1 MLVIPALPCHY
12 CRVDWD
18 IQRSRKS
25 MKTYEQRRREE
36 FETWAKRNGRYT
48 LDETGEYLSDETNA
62 LWDAFSV
69 AHRDFQTIA
78 DFVAMFPTKAAA
90 ARALNVDNKQLN
102 RWENAQAVLIGG
114 VIYNRRKK
122 DQ

>member
-1 MLVIPALPCHY
+1 
-12 CRVDWD
+12 
-18 IQRSRKS
+18 

-36 FETWAKRNGRYT
+36 FDKWAKRNGHPT
-48 LDETGEYLSDETNA
+48 GIVDETGEHMSDEMHA
-62 LWDAFSV
+62 AWAAFRA

-90 ARALNVDNKQLN
+90 ARALNVDNKQLW
-102 RWENAQAVLIGG
+102 RWEIGQAVLVGG

>member
-1 MLVIPALPCHY
+1 
-12 CRVDWD
+12 
-18 IQRSRKS
+18 
-25 MKTYEQRRREE
+25 MKTYEHRRREE
-36 FETWAKRNGRYT
+36 FEKWAKRNGYPT
-48 LDETGEYLSDETNA
+48 GIMEETGEYMNDDTHIAWLGFCA
-62 LWDAFSV
+62 
-69 AHRDFQTIA
+69 AHKDFQTIA

>member
-1 MLVIPALPCHY
+1 
-12 CRVDWD
+12 
-18 IQRSRKS
+18 
-25 MKTYEQRRREE
+25 MKTYEQRQREE
-36 FETWAKRNGRYT
+36 FEKWAKRNGHT
-48 LDETGEYLSDETNA
+48 LDRDLENGGYYVDGVTGTA
-62 LWDAFSV
+62 WTAFRA
-69 AHRDFQTIA
+69 AHKDFQTIA

>member
-1 MLVIPALPCHY
+1 
-12 CRVDWD
+12 
-18 IQRSRKS
+18 

-36 FETWAKRNGRYT
+36 FEKWAKARVVQM
-48 LDETGEYLSDETNA
+48 A
-62 LWDAFSV
+62 AHDASIQESWAAFCH

-102 RWENAQAVLIGG
+102 RWENAQAVLVDG

-122 DQ
+122 AQ

>member
-1 MLVIPALPCHY
+1 
-12 CRVDWD
+12 
-18 IQRSRKS
+18 
-25 MKTYEQRRREE
+25 MKTYEQRLREE
-36 FETWAKRNGRYT
+36 FEKWAKRNGYHT
-48 LDETGEYLSDETNA
+48 GIVEETGEYMIDETHTA
-62 LWDAFSV
+62 WLAFRA
-69 AHRDFQTIA
+69 AHQDVQTIA

-102 RWENAQAVLIGG
+102 RWEHARAVLIDG

>member
-1 MLVIPALPCHY
+1 
-12 CRVDWD
+12 
-18 IQRSRKS
+18 

-36 FETWAKRNGRYT
+36 FERWAKGK
-48 LDETGEYLSDETNA
+48 LELSANEDGTYMIA
-62 LWDAFSV
+62 STQTAWLAFQC
-69 AHRDFQTIA
+69 AHKDFQTIA

>member
-1 MLVIPALPCHY
+1 
-12 CRVDWD
+12 
-18 IQRSRKS
+18 

-36 FETWAKRNGRYT
+36 FEKAAADEGYT
-48 LDETGEYLSDETNA
+48 LDRDHENGGCYVDGITDTA
-62 LWDAFSV
+62 WTAFCA
-69 AHRDFQTIA
+69 AHKDFQTIA
-78 DFVAMFPTKAAA
+78 DYVAMFPTKAAA

-102 RWENAQAVLIGG
+102 RWENAQAVLVDG

>member
-1 MLVIPALPCHY
+1 
-12 CRVDWD
+12 
-18 IQRSRKS
+18 

-36 FETWAKRNGRYT
+36 FEKWAKGS
-48 LDETGEYLSDETNA
+48 LDLAVNDDDSYANTATGIVWLGFLA
-62 LWDAFSV
+62 